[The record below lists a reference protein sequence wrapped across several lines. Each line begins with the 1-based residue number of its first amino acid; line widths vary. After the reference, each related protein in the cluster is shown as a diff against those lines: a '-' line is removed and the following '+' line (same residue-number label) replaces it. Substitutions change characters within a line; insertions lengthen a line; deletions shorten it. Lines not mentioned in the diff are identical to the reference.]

1 MNRNAVIATTGV
13 LVVYLLSLLLVYR
26 LFQSIIRVYIVSDIG
41 ADMSDPWD
49 MESLEDFLNKPGQ

>member
-1 MNRNAVIATTGV
+1 MNRSTIIAATVG
-13 LVVYLLSLLLVYR
+13 LAAYLLSLLLVYR

-49 MESLEDFLNKPGQ
+49 MASLEDFLNKPGQ